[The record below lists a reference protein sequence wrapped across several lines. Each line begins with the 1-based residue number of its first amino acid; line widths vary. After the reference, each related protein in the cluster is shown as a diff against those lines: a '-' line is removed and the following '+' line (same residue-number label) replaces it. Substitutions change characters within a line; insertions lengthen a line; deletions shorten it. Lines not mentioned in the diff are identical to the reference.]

1 MPATYALI
9 PGAGGEAWY
18 WHRVSPLLTD
28 RGAKV
33 IVVGLPFDDDSAD
46 LTRHAEIVSDELAGV
61 AGPVILVGQS
71 MGAFIAPMVA
81 ERRPAAL
88 IVLVNPLVPSPG
100 ESVGQWWGATGQKA
114 AMVDHFDRIGLG
126 RNEFDMFEDFF
137 HDVPEPVRQVAL
149 SRPPPAM
156 SDTPFEQPWPLQRW
170 PDVPTRVIQ
179 GSDDR
184 LLPLEFQRR
193 VTRERLGLDVDV
205 MGGGHL
211 VALSRPDEL
220 VDLLE
225 SYRTEAGL

>member
-18 WHRVSPLLTD
+18 WHRVSPLLTE
-28 RGAKV
+28 RGANV
-33 IVVGLPFDDDSAD
+33 ITVGLPFDDSAD
-46 LTRHAEIVSDELAGV
+46 LTRHAEIVSDELSGV

-88 IVLVNPLVPSPG
+88 IILVNPLVPTPG
-100 ESVGQWWGATGQKA
+100 ESVGQWWDATGQKA

-126 RNEFDMFEDFF
+126 RTEFDMFEDFF
-137 HDVPEPVRQVAL
+137 HDVPESVRQAAL
-149 SRPPPAM
+149 SRGEPAM

-170 PDVPTRVIQ
+170 PDVPTRVIA

-184 LLPLEFQRR
+184 MIPLDFQRR
-193 VTRERLGLDVDV
+193 VTRERLGLDVDA

-211 VALSRPDEL
+211 VALSRPNEL
-220 VDLLE
+220 VDRLE
-225 SYRTEAGL
+225 QYRAEAGL